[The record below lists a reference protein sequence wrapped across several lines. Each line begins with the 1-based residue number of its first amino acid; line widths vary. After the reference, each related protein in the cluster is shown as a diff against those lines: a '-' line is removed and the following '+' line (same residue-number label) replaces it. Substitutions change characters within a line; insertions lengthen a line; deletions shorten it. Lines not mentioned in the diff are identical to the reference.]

1 MDINVLYL
9 DGTESVFE
17 GVTDFYDSPH
27 FENFIELEMDDF
39 SRALIRKEY
48 VPELYTAP
56 DGDDLDV
63 EDQTYGHWNSLDVNQ
78 ENFTAES
85 GMDE

>member
-17 GVTDFYDSPH
+17 GVTGFYDSLQ

-48 VPELYTAP
+48 VLELYTAP
-56 DGDDLDV
+56 DEDDLDV
-63 EDQTYGHWNSLDVNQ
+63 KDQTYGHWNSLDVNQ